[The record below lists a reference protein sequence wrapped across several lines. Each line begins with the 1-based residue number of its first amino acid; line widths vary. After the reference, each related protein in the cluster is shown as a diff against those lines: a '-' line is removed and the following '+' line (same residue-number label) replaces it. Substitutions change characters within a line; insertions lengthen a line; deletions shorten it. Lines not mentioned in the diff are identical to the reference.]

1 MLRAVELLN
10 NAVDGQLPWWEWARF
25 GLIWG
30 EGKAHIDEYN
40 YLLGPDAARDAHAA
54 IDFYC
59 SKMDAKTE
67 AVVNH
72 VLKVIGTPD
81 ADPRLEAVK
90 AELRPIFFESSGSGA
105 TWLSGADLQAS
116 GPDGRPRSIFQPR
129 SDQALRIGLLEDG
142 TPLTFSG
149 DESLISIAPPGSGK
163 TQCNV
168 FPNLLTWRGP
178 AVVLDISG
186 DLYEKTSKWRSEHV
200 GPVYKFS
207 PLEPQGSH
215 HYNPL
220 TFVRSEADYIWEDA
234 RLLAD
239 MMIVPSG
246 GADQFWE
253 NEARTVLTAAIAH
266 VCYANTPPNRPM
278 HAVLDIMHGGRAWD
292 EMIMGL
298 RMAVDVRV
306 MVQHGQSLSTMNE
319 KTLSSVMQTARSSL
333 GAWGGERVAR
343 VTDRS
348 DWSPLDLRDGS
359 NPTIYIYMR
368 PNEVDAYL
376 SLIRVF
382 IGQHIRMLTGGAVP
396 PADAKKILFMLDEL
410 PRLKNMPP
418 IDEALNIGRK
428 YKLQLWLFAQSL
440 GQLEE
445 AYKNGKGMIGSCG
458 VRIYMNPGLQDGMAE
473 SLSEQI
479 GYKQGALD
487 GVRGKVVEASALAG
501 PDWGDYQIVLGTA
514 SKPGKVK
521 KAFAWQDPELAS
533 RMGSL

>member
-1 MLRAVELLN
+1 M
-10 NAVDGQLPWWEWARF
+10 DGQLPWWEWARF